1 MIWNLYLTE
10 NQFLKGCVSNSLSG
24 RKKKQA
30 EGIQEN
36 VFGNQSRDNGSS
48 HRGEETHFVGRKNQV
63 QEGNVVLVL
72 LGAGA
77 DATGSEG
84 GVCLYGA
91 QEDEVGA
98 SQPYLARSL
107 LVGGGVREGEAEN
120 SPGCSGM
127 GASMGGA

>member
-1 MIWNLYLTE
+1 MGFHTE
-10 NQFLKGCVSNSLSG
+10 V
-24 RKKKQA
+24 R
-30 EGIQEN
+30 
-36 VFGNQSRDNGSS
+36 
-48 HRGEETHFVGRKNQV
+48 HFVGRKNQV

-91 QEDEVGA
+91 QEDEEGA